1 MKPIQLVLSAFGPY
15 VKRTVIDF
23 SALGEEGL
31 FLIAGDT
38 GAGKTTIFD
47 AISFALYGEASGGK
61 EKRKS
66 KSFHSD
72 YVSDQT
78 ETYVELTFRH
88 RGETWWIRRNLEY
101 QRPAKKK
108 KDGMETTT
116 RQAADAQMRNEDTG
130 EEILRMDDVNR
141 RVRELLGLTQDQF
154 TQTVMIAQGDFLKIL
169 TASSDDRKKLFRDLF
184 HTNLYVDLQSRLQE
198 KNRACADEQKALEQD
213 ILNAE
218 GKIDPEAE
226 FAEREILLSYCG
238 QIQHTDALKTLC
250 ALLARLI
257 EQEKAAQEQARAQK
271 KEAAD
276 QIGALIA
283 AVTEGERV
291 NRDFAD
297 WESKRARL
305 AALTAGQGEID
316 AQRAALAAARR
327 AQQLETD
334 EALMRRTRRDMD
346 AQRAA
351 LSEAQA
357 ALEQAEKALPEA
369 ETRMKE
375 AESRGGEIHALL
387 AQAKQMEDC
396 LPVLGEVERLKAAL
410 DTQKREL
417 QRLTADSS
425 RAQAA
430 YIAAQNS
437 YYLSQAGLLA
447 RELKAGQPCPVC
459 GSTAHPC
466 PAQITPKTVTRQAL
480 EQAAQRRETAE
491 KAQSDAATRLAAN
504 QAALDEREDRLRA
517 LKIGADETQQRLAA
531 RIDAAHQAAADRQR
545 EIDAARSTYQ
555 ALDKRKTAAQSA
567 VDAAQKQ
574 LAALEKDLRAQTE
587 AFEQKRAAHGFEDEA
602 SYRLAKR
609 TNADIERLDREIR
622 NYDEQKRTLAAQ
634 SRELEEK
641 LSGRQKTDLTALQ
654 NRRAAA
660 LDRQAKAENAEKAMV
675 RKLTLHESAER
686 EIRQANAAI
695 QKKRG
700 KWQIIQELY
709 TCCAGIA
716 AGNPRA
722 KLTFEAYV
730 QQYYFRFVVAAAN
743 KRLTRLTDGMFTLR
757 VMREAANRVSQSG
770 LDLEVLDR
778 STGQARDVSTLSG
791 GESFLASLALALGLS
806 DAVQS
811 QSGQIRMDAMFI
823 DEGFGSLD
831 ENALRSSIDVLLE
844 LADGK
849 RLIGII
855 SHVQELE
862 ERIDKQ
868 IVVTKT
874 PNGSTVRMNV

>member
-15 VKRTVIDF
+15 VERTVIDF

-66 KSFHSD
+66 RSFHSD

-198 KNRACADEQKALEQD
+198 KNRACADEQKALEQV
-213 ILNAE
+213 ILSAE

-238 QIQHTDALKTLC
+238 QIQHTDALC

-297 WESKRARL
+297 WESKKARL

-396 LPVLGEVERLKAAL
+396 LPVLGEVEQLKAAL

-417 QRLTADSS
+417 QRLTEDSS

-430 YIAAQNS
+430 YTAAQNS

-466 PAQITPKTVTRQAL
+466 PAQITPETVTRQAL

-504 QAALDEREDRLRA
+504 RAALDEREDRLRA
-517 LKIGADETQQRLAA
+517 LKIGADETRQRLAA

-545 EIDAARSTYQ
+545 EIDAARSAYQ

-634 SRELEEK
+634 THELEDK
-641 LSGRQKTDLTALQ
+641 LSGRQRTDLAALQ

-874 PNGSTVRMNV
+874 PNGSTVRINV

>member
-15 VKRTVIDF
+15 VERTVIDF

-169 TASSDDRKKLFRDLF
+169 TASSDERKKLFRDLF

-198 KNRACADEQKALEQD
+198 KNRACADEQKALEQV
-213 ILNAE
+213 ILSAE

-238 QIQHTDALKTLC
+238 QIQHTDALC

-316 AQRAALAAARR
+316 AQRTALAAARR

-357 ALEQAEKALPEA
+357 ALEQAEKALPET

-417 QRLTADSS
+417 QRLTEASS

-430 YIAAQNS
+430 YTAAQNS

-466 PAQITPKTVTRQAL
+466 PAQITPETVTRQAL
-480 EQAAQRRETAE
+480 EQAAKRRETAE

-504 QAALDEREDRLRA
+504 RAALDEREDRLRA
-517 LKIGADETQQRLAA
+517 LKIEADETRQRLAA
-531 RIDAAHQAAADRQR
+531 RIDAAHRAAADRQR
-545 EIDAARSTYQ
+545 EIDAARSAYQ

-609 TNADIERLDREIR
+609 TNAEIERLDLEIR
-622 NYDEQKRTLAAQ
+622 NFDEQKRTLAAQ
-634 SRELEEK
+634 THELEDK
-641 LSGRQKTDLTALQ
+641 LSGRQRTDLTALQ

-757 VMREAANRVSQSG
+757 VMREAANRVSPSG

>member
-15 VKRTVIDF
+15 VERTVIDF

-198 KNRACADEQKALEQD
+198 KNRACADEQKALEQV
-213 ILNAE
+213 ILSAE

-238 QIQHTDALKTLC
+238 QIQYTDALC

-417 QRLTADSS
+417 QRLTEDSS

-430 YIAAQNS
+430 YTAAQNS

-466 PAQITPKTVTRQAL
+466 PAQITPETVTRQAL
-480 EQAAQRRETAE
+480 EQAAKRRETAE

-504 QAALDEREDRLRA
+504 RAALDEREDRLRA
-517 LKIGADETQQRLAA
+517 LKIGADETRQRLAA

-545 EIDAARSTYQ
+545 EIDAARSAYQ
-555 ALDKRKTAAQSA
+555 TLDKRKTAAQSA
-567 VDAAQKQ
+567 VDAAHKQ

-587 AFEQKRAAHGFEDEA
+587 AFEQKRAAHGFEAEA

-634 SRELEEK
+634 THELEDK
-641 LSGRQKTDLTALQ
+641 LSGRQRTDLAALQ

>member
-15 VKRTVIDF
+15 VERTVIDF

-66 KSFHSD
+66 KSFHSN

-198 KNRACADEQKALEQD
+198 KNRACADEQKALEQV
-213 ILNAE
+213 ILSAE

-238 QIQHTDALKTLC
+238 QIQHTDALC

-351 LSEAQA
+351 LSDAQA
-357 ALEQAEKALPEA
+357 ALEQAEKALPET

-430 YIAAQNS
+430 YTAAQNS

-466 PAQITPKTVTRQAL
+466 PAQITPETVTRQAL

-517 LKIGADETQQRLAA
+517 LKIGADETRQRLAA

-545 EIDAARSTYQ
+545 EIDAARSAYQ

-634 SRELEEK
+634 THELEDK
-641 LSGRQKTDLTALQ
+641 LSGRQRTDLTALQ
-654 NRRAAA
+654 NQRAAA

-831 ENALRSSIDVLLE
+831 ADALEKAVDT
-844 LADGK
+844 LAGLAGGDK
-849 RLIGII
+849 LIGVI
-855 SHVQELE
+855 SHVEALQDRLT
-862 ERIDKQ
+862 RQ
-868 IVVTKT
+868 VRVTKT
-874 PNGSTVRMNV
+874 RAGSKAEIVVE

>member
-15 VKRTVIDF
+15 VERTVIDF

-198 KNRACADEQKALEQD
+198 KNRACADEQKALEQV
-213 ILNAE
+213 ILSAE
-218 GKIDPEAE
+218 GKIDPDAE

-238 QIQHTDALKTLC
+238 QIQHTDALC

-297 WESKRARL
+297 WESKKARL
-305 AALTAGQGEID
+305 ATLTAGQGEID

-334 EALMRRTRRDMD
+334 EALMRRTLRDMD

-357 ALEQAEKALPEA
+357 ALEQAEKALPET

-417 QRLTADSS
+417 QRLTEDSS

-430 YIAAQNS
+430 YTAAQNS

-466 PAQITPKTVTRQAL
+466 PAQITPETVTRQAL

-504 QAALDEREDRLRA
+504 RAALDEREDRLRA
-517 LKIGADETQQRLAA
+517 LKIGADETRQRLAA

-545 EIDAARSTYQ
+545 EIDEARSAYQ

-567 VDAAQKQ
+567 VDAAQRQ
-574 LAALEKDLRAQTE
+574 LAALEEDLRAQTE

-634 SRELEEK
+634 THELEDK
-641 LSGRQKTDLTALQ
+641 LSGRQRTDLTALQ

>member
-15 VKRTVIDF
+15 VERTVIDF

-198 KNRACADEQKALEQD
+198 KNRACADEQKALEQV
-213 ILNAE
+213 ILSAE

-238 QIQHTDALKTLC
+238 QIQYTDALC

-283 AVTEGERV
+283 AMTEGERV

-297 WESKRARL
+297 WESKKARL

-346 AQRAA
+346 AQRTA
-351 LSEAQA
+351 LSDAQA
-357 ALEQAEKALPEA
+357 ALEQAKKALPEA

-417 QRLTADSS
+417 QRLTEASS
-425 RAQAA
+425 RAQAT
-430 YIAAQNS
+430 YTAAQNS

-466 PAQITPKTVTRQAL
+466 PAQITPETVTRQAL

-504 QAALDEREDRLRA
+504 QSALDEREDRLRA
-517 LKIGADETQQRLAA
+517 LKIGADETRQRLAA

-545 EIDAARSTYQ
+545 EIDEARSAYQ

-634 SRELEEK
+634 THELEDK
-641 LSGRQKTDLTALQ
+641 LSGRQRTDLTALQ
-654 NRRAAA
+654 NRRTAA

>member
-15 VKRTVIDF
+15 VERTVIDF

-198 KNRACADEQKALEQD
+198 KNRACADEQKALEQV
-213 ILNAE
+213 ILSAE

-238 QIQHTDALKTLC
+238 QIQHTDALC

-283 AVTEGERV
+283 AMTEGERV
-291 NRDFAD
+291 NRDFVD
-297 WESKRARL
+297 WESKKARL

-346 AQRAA
+346 AQQAA
-351 LSEAQA
+351 LSDAQA
-357 ALEQAEKALPEA
+357 ALEQAEKALPET

-387 AQAKQMEDC
+387 AQAKQLEDC

-417 QRLTADSS
+417 QRLTEASS

-430 YIAAQNS
+430 YTAAQNS

-466 PAQITPKTVTRQAL
+466 PAQITPETVTRQAL
-480 EQAAQRRETAE
+480 EQAAKRRETAE

-504 QAALDEREDRLRA
+504 RAALDEREDRLRA

-634 SRELEEK
+634 THELEDK
-641 LSGRQKTDLTALQ
+641 LSGRQRTDLAALQ

>member
-198 KNRACADEQKALEQD
+198 KNRACADEQKALEQV
-213 ILNAE
+213 ILSAE

-238 QIQHTDALKTLC
+238 QIQHTDALC

-297 WESKRARL
+297 WESKKARL

-417 QRLTADSS
+417 QRLTEDSS

-430 YIAAQNS
+430 YTAAQNS

-466 PAQITPKTVTRQAL
+466 PAQITPETVTRQAL
-480 EQAAQRRETAE
+480 EQAAKRRETAE

-517 LKIGADETQQRLAA
+517 LKIGADETRQRLAA

-545 EIDAARSTYQ
+545 AIDAARSAYQ

-574 LAALEKDLRAQTE
+574 LAALEEDLRAQTE

-634 SRELEEK
+634 THELEDK
-641 LSGRQKTDLTALQ
+641 LSGRQRTDLAALQ

>member
-15 VKRTVIDF
+15 VERTVIDF

-198 KNRACADEQKALEQD
+198 KNRACADEQKALEQV
-213 ILNAE
+213 ILSAE

-238 QIQHTDALKTLC
+238 QIQYTDALC

-351 LSEAQA
+351 LSDAQA
-357 ALEQAEKALPEA
+357 ALEQAEKALPET

-430 YIAAQNS
+430 YTAAQNS

-466 PAQITPKTVTRQAL
+466 PAQITPETVTRQAL

-504 QAALDEREDRLRA
+504 RAALDERENRLRA
-517 LKIGADETQQRLAA
+517 LKIEADETRQRLAA

-545 EIDAARSTYQ
+545 EIDAARSAYQ

-574 LAALEKDLRAQTE
+574 LAALEEDLRVQTE

-634 SRELEEK
+634 THELEDK
-641 LSGRQKTDLTALQ
+641 LSGRQRTDLTALQ

>member
-15 VKRTVIDF
+15 VERTVIDF

-198 KNRACADEQKALEQD
+198 KNRACADEQKSLEQV
-213 ILNAE
+213 ILSAE

-238 QIQHTDALKTLC
+238 QIQHTDALC

-430 YIAAQNS
+430 YTAAQNS

-466 PAQITPKTVTRQAL
+466 PAQITPETVTRQAL
-480 EQAAQRRETAE
+480 EQAAKRRETAE

-504 QAALDEREDRLRA
+504 QSALDEREDRLRA
-517 LKIGADETQQRLAA
+517 LKIGADERRQRLAA

-545 EIDAARSTYQ
+545 AIDATRSAYQ

-574 LAALEKDLRAQTE
+574 LAALEKDLRVQTE

-609 TNADIERLDREIR
+609 TDADIERLDREIR

-634 SRELEEK
+634 THELEDK
-641 LSGRQKTDLTALQ
+641 LSGRQRTDLAALQ

-675 RKLTLHESAER
+675 RKLTLHESAKR

>member
-15 VKRTVIDF
+15 VERTVIDF

-198 KNRACADEQKALEQD
+198 KNRACADEQKALEQV
-213 ILNAE
+213 ILSAE

-238 QIQHTDALKTLC
+238 QIQHTDALC

-297 WESKRARL
+297 WESKKARL

-417 QRLTADSS
+417 QRLTEDSS

-430 YIAAQNS
+430 YTAAQNS

-466 PAQITPKTVTRQAL
+466 PAQITPETVTRQAL

-517 LKIGADETQQRLAA
+517 LKIGADETRQRLAA
-531 RIDAAHQAAADRQR
+531 RIDATHQAAADRQR
-545 EIDAARSTYQ
+545 EIDAARSAYQ

-574 LAALEKDLRAQTE
+574 LAALEKDLQAQTE

-634 SRELEEK
+634 THELEDK

-695 QKKRG
+695 QTKRG

-791 GESFLASLALALGLS
+791 GESFLASLALALGVS

>member
-101 QRPAKKK
+101 QRPPKKK

-169 TASSDDRKKLFRDLF
+169 TASSDERKKLFRDLF

-198 KNRACADEQKALEQD
+198 KNRACADEQKALEQT

-238 QIQHTDALKTLC
+238 QIQHTDALC

-257 EQEKAAQEQARAQK
+257 EQEKAAQEQAKAQK

-297 WESKRARL
+297 LESKKARL

-369 ETRMKE
+369 EARMKE

-417 QRLTADSS
+417 QRLTEASS

-430 YIAAQNS
+430 YTAAQNS

-466 PAQITPKTVTRQAL
+466 PAQITPETVTRQAL
-480 EQAAQRRETAE
+480 EQAAKRRETAE

-504 QAALDEREDRLRA
+504 RAALEEREGRLRA
-517 LKIGADETQQRLAA
+517 LKIGADETRQRLAA
-531 RIDAAHQAAADRQR
+531 RIDAAHRAAADRQR
-545 EIDAARSTYQ
+545 EIDDARSAYQ

-587 AFEQKRAAHGFEDEA
+587 AFEQKRTAHGFEDEA

-609 TNADIERLDREIR
+609 TDAEIERLDREIR
-622 NYDEQKRTLAAQ
+622 NFDEQKRTLAEQ
-634 SRELEEK
+634 THELEDK
-641 LSGRQKTDLTALQ
+641 LSGRQRTDLAALQ

>member
-15 VKRTVIDF
+15 VERTVIDF

-154 TQTVMIAQGDFLKIL
+154 AQTVMIAQGDFLKIL

-198 KNRACADEQKALEQD
+198 KNRACADEQKVLEQV
-213 ILNAE
+213 ILSAE

-238 QIQHTDALKTLC
+238 QIQHTDALC

-257 EQEKAAQEQARAQK
+257 EQEKAAQEQAKAQK

-430 YIAAQNS
+430 YTAAQNS

-466 PAQITPKTVTRQAL
+466 PAQITPETVTRQAL
-480 EQAAQRRETAE
+480 EQAAKRRETAE

-504 QAALDEREDRLRA
+504 RAALDEREDRLRA
-517 LKIGADETQQRLAA
+517 LKIEADETRQRLAA

-545 EIDAARSTYQ
+545 EIDAARSAYQ

-641 LSGRQKTDLTALQ
+641 LSGRQKTDLAALQ

>member
-15 VKRTVIDF
+15 VERTVIDF

-198 KNRACADEQKALEQD
+198 KNRACADEQKALEQV
-213 ILNAE
+213 ILSAE

-238 QIQHTDALKTLC
+238 QIQHTDALC

-417 QRLTADSS
+417 QRLTEASS

-430 YIAAQNS
+430 YTAAQNS

-466 PAQITPKTVTRQAL
+466 PAQITPETVTRQAL
-480 EQAAQRRETAE
+480 EQAAKRRETAE

-504 QAALDEREDRLRA
+504 RVALDEREDRLRA
-517 LKIGADETQQRLAA
+517 LKIGADETRQRLAA

-545 EIDAARSTYQ
+545 EIDAARSAYQ
-555 ALDKRKTAAQSA
+555 TLDKRKTAAQSA

-634 SRELEEK
+634 THELEDK
-641 LSGRQKTDLTALQ
+641 LSGRQRTDLTALQ

>member
-15 VKRTVIDF
+15 VERTVIDF

-198 KNRACADEQKALEQD
+198 KNRACADEQKALEQV
-213 ILNAE
+213 ILSAE

-238 QIQHTDALKTLC
+238 QIQHTDALC

-357 ALEQAEKALPEA
+357 ALEQAKKALPET

-417 QRLTADSS
+417 QRLTEDSG

-430 YIAAQNS
+430 YTAAQNS

-466 PAQITPKTVTRQAL
+466 PAQITPETVTRQAL

-504 QAALDEREDRLRA
+504 RAALDEREDRLRA
-517 LKIGADETQQRLAA
+517 LKIGADETRQRLAA

-545 EIDAARSTYQ
+545 EIDAAQSAYQ

-609 TNADIERLDREIR
+609 TNAEIERLDREIR
-622 NYDEQKRTLAAQ
+622 NFDEQKRTLAAQ
-634 SRELEEK
+634 THELEDK
-641 LSGRQKTDLTALQ
+641 LSGRQRTDLTALQ

-686 EIRQANAAI
+686 EIWQANAAI

>member
-1 MKPIQLVLSAFGPY
+1 MKPIQVVLSAFVPY
-15 VKRTVIDF
+15 VERSVIDF
-23 SALGEEGL
+23 YALGEEGL

-198 KNRACADEQKALEQD
+198 KNRACADEQKALEQV
-213 ILNAE
+213 ILSAE

-238 QIQHTDALKTLC
+238 QIQHTDALC

-351 LSEAQA
+351 LSDAQA
-357 ALEQAEKALPEA
+357 ALEQAKKALPEA

-417 QRLTADSS
+417 QRLTADSG

-466 PAQITPKTVTRQAL
+466 PAQITPETVTRQAL

-517 LKIGADETQQRLAA
+517 LKIGADETRQRLAV

-545 EIDAARSTYQ
+545 EIDAARSAYQ
-555 ALDKRKTAAQSA
+555 TLDKRKTAAQSA

-634 SRELEEK
+634 THELEDK
-641 LSGRQKTDLTALQ
+641 LSGRQRTDLAALQ

-722 KLTFEAYV
+722 KLTFEAYA

>member
-15 VKRTVIDF
+15 VERTVIDF

-198 KNRACADEQKALEQD
+198 KNRACADEQKALEQV
-213 ILNAE
+213 ILSAE

-238 QIQHTDALKTLC
+238 QIQHTDALC

-430 YIAAQNS
+430 YTAAQNS

-466 PAQITPKTVTRQAL
+466 PAQITPETVTRQAL
-480 EQAAQRRETAE
+480 EQAAKRRETAE

-517 LKIGADETQQRLAA
+517 LKIGADETRQRLAA
-531 RIDAAHQAAADRQR
+531 RIDAAHQAAANCQR
-545 EIDAARSTYQ
+545 EIDAARSAYQ

-634 SRELEEK
+634 THELEDK
-641 LSGRQKTDLTALQ
+641 LSGRQRTDLAALQ

-868 IVVTKT
+868 IIVTKT

>member
-15 VKRTVIDF
+15 VERTVIDF

-198 KNRACADEQKALEQD
+198 KNRACADEQKALEQV
-213 ILNAE
+213 ILSAE

-238 QIQHTDALKTLC
+238 QIQHTDALC

-297 WESKRARL
+297 WESKKARL

-346 AQRAA
+346 AQQAA

-430 YIAAQNS
+430 YTAAQNS

-466 PAQITPKTVTRQAL
+466 PAQITPETVTRQAL

-517 LKIGADETQQRLAA
+517 LKIGADETRQRLAA

-545 EIDAARSTYQ
+545 EIDAARSAYQ

-622 NYDEQKRTLAAQ
+622 NFDEQKRTLAAQ
-634 SRELEEK
+634 THELEDK
-641 LSGRQKTDLTALQ
+641 LSGRQRTDLAALQ

>member
-15 VKRTVIDF
+15 VERTVIDF

-169 TASSDDRKKLFRDLF
+169 TASSDERKKLFRDLF

-198 KNRACADEQKALEQD
+198 KNRACADEQKALEQV
-213 ILNAE
+213 ILSAE

-238 QIQHTDALKTLC
+238 QIQHTDALC

-297 WESKRARL
+297 WESKKARL

-351 LSEAQA
+351 LSDAQA

-430 YIAAQNS
+430 YTAAQNS

-466 PAQITPKTVTRQAL
+466 PAQITPETVTRQAL
-480 EQAAQRRETAE
+480 EQAAKRHETAE

-504 QAALDEREDRLRA
+504 RAALDEREDRLRA
-517 LKIGADETQQRLAA
+517 LKIGADETRQRLAA

-545 EIDAARSTYQ
+545 EIDAARSAYQ

-567 VDAAQKQ
+567 VDAAQKR

-609 TNADIERLDREIR
+609 TNAEIERLDREIR

-634 SRELEEK
+634 THELEDK
-641 LSGRQKTDLTALQ
+641 LSGRQRTDLTALQ

-743 KRLTRLTDGMFTLR
+743 KQLTRLTDGMFTLR

>member
-15 VKRTVIDF
+15 VERTVIDF

-198 KNRACADEQKALEQD
+198 KNRACADEQKALEQV
-213 ILNAE
+213 ILSAE

-238 QIQHTDALKTLC
+238 QIQHTDALC

-297 WESKRARL
+297 WESKKARL

-417 QRLTADSS
+417 QRLTEASS

-430 YIAAQNS
+430 YTAAQNS

-466 PAQITPKTVTRQAL
+466 PAQITPETVTRQAL

-504 QAALDEREDRLRA
+504 RAALDEREDRLRA

-531 RIDAAHQAAADRQR
+531 RIDAAHQAAADRQQ
-545 EIDAARSTYQ
+545 EIDEARSAYQ

-574 LAALEKDLRAQTE
+574 LAALEKDLQAQTE

-634 SRELEEK
+634 THELEDK
-641 LSGRQKTDLTALQ
+641 LSGRQRTDLAALQ

-831 ENALRSSIDVLLE
+831 ENALRNSIDVLLE

-862 ERIDKQ
+862 ERIDKK

-874 PNGSTVRMNV
+874 PNGTTVRMNV

>member
-15 VKRTVIDF
+15 VERTVIDF

-169 TASSDDRKKLFRDLF
+169 TASSDERKKLFRDLF

-198 KNRACADEQKALEQD
+198 KNRACADEQKALEQT

-238 QIQHTDALKTLC
+238 QIQHTDALC

-257 EQEKAAQEQARAQK
+257 EQEKAAQEQAKAQK

-276 QIGALIA
+276 QIGKLIA

-297 WESKRARL
+297 WESKKARL

-396 LPVLGEVERLKAAL
+396 LPVLGEVEQLKAAL

-417 QRLTADSS
+417 QKLTEASS

-430 YIAAQNS
+430 YTAAQNS

-459 GSTAHPC
+459 GSTTHPC
-466 PAQITPKTVTRQAL
+466 PAQITPETVTRQAL
-480 EQAAQRRETAE
+480 EQAAKRRETAE
-491 KAQSDAATRLAAN
+491 KAQGDAATRLAAN
-504 QAALDEREDRLRA
+504 RAALEEREGRLRA
-517 LKIGADETQQRLAA
+517 LKIGADETRQRLAA
-531 RIDAAHQAAADRQR
+531 RIDAAHQAAAERQR
-545 EIDAARSTYQ
+545 AIDEARSAYQ

-574 LAALEKDLRAQTE
+574 LAALEEDLRAQTE

-609 TNADIERLDREIR
+609 TDAEIERLDREIR
-622 NYDEQKRTLAAQ
+622 NFDEQKRTLAAQ
-634 SRELEEK
+634 TRELEDK

-675 RKLTLHESAER
+675 RKLTLHESADR

>member
-15 VKRTVIDF
+15 VERTVIDF

-198 KNRACADEQKALEQD
+198 KNRACADEQKALEQV
-213 ILNAE
+213 ILSAE

-238 QIQHTDALKTLC
+238 QIQHTDALC

-346 AQRAA
+346 ARRAA

-430 YIAAQNS
+430 YTAAQNS

-466 PAQITPKTVTRQAL
+466 PAQITPETVTQQAL

-545 EIDAARSTYQ
+545 EIDAARSAYQ

-609 TNADIERLDREIR
+609 TNAEIERLDREIR

-634 SRELEEK
+634 THELEDK
-641 LSGRQKTDLTALQ
+641 LSGRQRTDLTALQ

>member
-15 VKRTVIDF
+15 VERTVIDF

-198 KNRACADEQKALEQD
+198 KNRACADEQKALEQV
-213 ILNAE
+213 ILSAE

-238 QIQHTDALKTLC
+238 QIQHTDALC

-425 RAQAA
+425 RTQAA
-430 YIAAQNS
+430 YTAAQNS

-466 PAQITPKTVTRQAL
+466 PAQITPETVTRQAL

-517 LKIGADETQQRLAA
+517 LKIGADETRQRLAA

-545 EIDAARSTYQ
+545 EIDAARSAYQ
-555 ALDKRKTAAQSA
+555 TLDKRKTAAQSA

-574 LAALEKDLRAQTE
+574 LAALEEDLRAQTE

-622 NYDEQKRTLAAQ
+622 NFDEQKRTLAAQ
-634 SRELEEK
+634 THELEDK
-641 LSGRQKTDLTALQ
+641 LSGRQRTDLTALQ

>member
-15 VKRTVIDF
+15 VERTVIDF

-198 KNRACADEQKALEQD
+198 KNRACADEQKALEQV
-213 ILNAE
+213 ILSAE

-238 QIQHTDALKTLC
+238 QIQHTDALC

-357 ALEQAEKALPEA
+357 ALEQAEKALPET

-375 AESRGGEIHALL
+375 AESRSGEIHALL

-430 YIAAQNS
+430 YTAAQNS

-466 PAQITPKTVTRQAL
+466 PAQITPETVTRQAL

-517 LKIGADETQQRLAA
+517 LKIGPDETRQRLAA

-545 EIDAARSTYQ
+545 EIDAARSAYQ
-555 ALDKRKTAAQSA
+555 TLDKRKTAAQSA

-622 NYDEQKRTLAAQ
+622 NFDEQKRTLAAQ
-634 SRELEEK
+634 THELEDK
-641 LSGRQKTDLTALQ
+641 LSGRQRTDLAALQ
-654 NRRAAA
+654 NRQAAA

>member
-15 VKRTVIDF
+15 VERTVIDF

-154 TQTVMIAQGDFLKIL
+154 AQTVMIAQGDFLKIL

-198 KNRACADEQKALEQD
+198 KNRACADEQKALEQV
-213 ILNAE
+213 ILSAE

-238 QIQHTDALKTLC
+238 QIQHTDALC

-257 EQEKAAQEQARAQK
+257 EQEKAAQEQARTQK

-417 QRLTADSS
+417 QRLTEASS

-430 YIAAQNS
+430 YTAAQNS

-466 PAQITPKTVTRQAL
+466 PAQITPETVTRQAL

-504 QAALDEREDRLRA
+504 QATLDEREDRLRA
-517 LKIGADETQQRLAA
+517 LKIGADETRQRLAA

-545 EIDAARSTYQ
+545 EIDEARSAYQ

-609 TNADIERLDREIR
+609 TNAEIERLDREIR

-634 SRELEEK
+634 THELEDK
-641 LSGRQKTDLTALQ
+641 LSGRQRTDLAALQ

>member
-15 VKRTVIDF
+15 VERTVIDF

-198 KNRACADEQKALEQD
+198 KNRACADEQKALEQV
-213 ILNAE
+213 ILSAE

-238 QIQHTDALKTLC
+238 QIQHTDALC

-291 NRDFAD
+291 NLDFAD

-357 ALEQAEKALPEA
+357 ALEQAEKALPET

-375 AESRGGEIHALL
+375 AESRSGEIHALL

-430 YIAAQNS
+430 YTAAQNS

-466 PAQITPKTVTRQAL
+466 PAQITPETVTRQAL

-517 LKIGADETQQRLAA
+517 LKIGPDETRQRLAA

-545 EIDAARSTYQ
+545 EIDAARSAYQ
-555 ALDKRKTAAQSA
+555 TLDKRKTAAQSA

-622 NYDEQKRTLAAQ
+622 NFDEQKRTLAAQ
-634 SRELEEK
+634 THELEDK
-641 LSGRQKTDLTALQ
+641 LSGRQRTDLAALQ
-654 NRRAAA
+654 NRQAAA

>member
-15 VKRTVIDF
+15 VERTVIDF

-169 TASSDDRKKLFRDLF
+169 TASSDERKKLFRDLF

-198 KNRACADEQKALEQD
+198 KNRACADEQKALEQV
-213 ILNAE
+213 ILSAE

-238 QIQHTDALKTLC
+238 QIQHTDALC

-297 WESKRARL
+297 WESKKARL

-430 YIAAQNS
+430 YTAAQNS

-466 PAQITPKTVTRQAL
+466 PAQITPETVTRQAL
-480 EQAAQRRETAE
+480 EQAAKRRETAE

-504 QAALDEREDRLRA
+504 RAALDEREDRLRA
-517 LKIGADETQQRLAA
+517 LKIGADETRQRLAA
-531 RIDAAHQAAADRQR
+531 RIDAAHQAAANRQR
-545 EIDAARSTYQ
+545 EIDAARSAYQ
-555 ALDKRKTAAQSA
+555 TLDKRKTAAQSA

-609 TNADIERLDREIR
+609 TNAEIERLDREIR

-634 SRELEEK
+634 THELEEK
-641 LSGRQKTDLTALQ
+641 LSGRQRTDLTALQ

-730 QQYYFRFVVAAAN
+730 QQYYFRFVVAVAN

-862 ERIDKQ
+862 ERIEKQ

>member
-15 VKRTVIDF
+15 VERTVIDF

-198 KNRACADEQKALEQD
+198 KNRACADEQKALEQV
-213 ILNAE
+213 ILSAE

-238 QIQHTDALKTLC
+238 QIQHTDALC

-283 AVTEGERV
+283 AVTEGERD

-297 WESKRARL
+297 WESKKARL

-316 AQRAALAAARR
+316 ARRAALAAARR

-357 ALEQAEKALPEA
+357 ALEQAGKALPEA

-417 QRLTADSS
+417 QRLTEASS

-430 YIAAQNS
+430 YTAAQNS

-466 PAQITPKTVTRQAL
+466 PAQITPETVTRQAL
-480 EQAAQRRETAE
+480 EQAAKRRETAE

-504 QAALDEREDRLRA
+504 RAALDEREDRLRA
-517 LKIGADETQQRLAA
+517 LKIEADETRQRLAA

-545 EIDAARSTYQ
+545 AIDAARSAYQ

-574 LAALEKDLRAQTE
+574 LAALEEDLRAQTE

-634 SRELEEK
+634 THELEEK
-641 LSGRQKTDLTALQ
+641 LSGRQRTDLTALQ

>member
-15 VKRTVIDF
+15 VERTVIDF

-198 KNRACADEQKALEQD
+198 KNRACADEQKALEQT
-213 ILNAE
+213 ILREE

-238 QIQHTDALKTLC
+238 QIQHTDALC
-250 ALLARLI
+250 ALLVRLI

-417 QRLTADSS
+417 QRLTEASS

-430 YIAAQNS
+430 YTAAQNS

-466 PAQITPKTVTRQAL
+466 PAQITPETVTRQAL

-545 EIDAARSTYQ
+545 EIDAARSAYQ

-622 NYDEQKRTLAAQ
+622 NFDEQKRTLAAQ
-634 SRELEEK
+634 THELEDK
-641 LSGRQKTDLTALQ
+641 LSGRQRTDLTALQ

>member
-15 VKRTVIDF
+15 VERTVIDF

-198 KNRACADEQKALEQD
+198 KNRACADEQKALEQV
-213 ILNAE
+213 ILSAE

-238 QIQHTDALKTLC
+238 QIQHTDALC

-417 QRLTADSS
+417 QRLTEDSS
-425 RAQAA
+425 RVQAA
-430 YIAAQNS
+430 YTAAQNS

-466 PAQITPKTVTRQAL
+466 PAQITSETVTRQAL
-480 EQAAQRRETAE
+480 EQAAKRRETAE

-504 QAALDEREDRLRA
+504 RAALDERENRLRA
-517 LKIGADETQQRLAA
+517 LKIEADETRQRLAA

-545 EIDAARSTYQ
+545 EIDAARSAYQ
-555 ALDKRKTAAQSA
+555 TLDKRKTAAQSA

-574 LAALEKDLRAQTE
+574 LTALEKDLRAQTE

-622 NYDEQKRTLAAQ
+622 NYDEQKRMLAAQ
-634 SRELEEK
+634 THELEEK
-641 LSGRQKTDLTALQ
+641 LSGRQRTDLTALQ
-654 NRRAAA
+654 NQRAAA

>member
-15 VKRTVIDF
+15 VERTVIDF

-198 KNRACADEQKALEQD
+198 KNRACADEQKALEQV
-213 ILNAE
+213 ILSAE

-238 QIQHTDALKTLC
+238 QIQHTDALC

-257 EQEKAAQEQARAQK
+257 EQEKAAQEQAKAQK

-283 AVTEGERV
+283 AVTEGERI

-334 EALMRRTRRDMD
+334 EALMRRTLRDMD
-346 AQRAA
+346 AQQAA
-351 LSEAQA
+351 LSDAQA
-357 ALEQAEKALPEA
+357 ALEQAKKALPEA

-430 YIAAQNS
+430 YTAAQNS

-466 PAQITPKTVTRQAL
+466 PAQITPETVTRQAL

-504 QAALDEREDRLRA
+504 RAALDEREDRLRA
-517 LKIGADETQQRLAA
+517 LKIGADETRQRLAA

-545 EIDAARSTYQ
+545 AIDAARSAYQ

-574 LAALEKDLRAQTE
+574 LAALEEDLRAQTE

-609 TNADIERLDREIR
+609 TDAEIERLDREIR
-622 NYDEQKRTLAAQ
+622 NFDEQKRTLAAQ
-634 SRELEEK
+634 THELEEK
-641 LSGRQKTDLTALQ
+641 LSGRQRTDLTALQ

>member
-15 VKRTVIDF
+15 VERTVIDF

-116 RQAADAQMRNEDTG
+116 WQAADAQMRNEDTG

-198 KNRACADEQKALEQD
+198 KNRACADEQKAFEQV
-213 ILNAE
+213 ILSAE

-238 QIQHTDALKTLC
+238 QIQHTDALC

-346 AQRAA
+346 AQQAA
-351 LSEAQA
+351 LSDAQA
-357 ALEQAEKALPEA
+357 ALEQAKKALPEA

-430 YIAAQNS
+430 YTAAQNS

-466 PAQITPKTVTRQAL
+466 PAQITPETVTRQAL

-504 QAALDEREDRLRA
+504 RAALDEREDRLRA
-517 LKIGADETQQRLAA
+517 LKIGADETRQRLAA

-545 EIDAARSTYQ
+545 AIDAARSAYQ

-622 NYDEQKRTLAAQ
+622 NFDEQKRTLAAQ
-634 SRELEEK
+634 THELEDK
-641 LSGRQKTDLTALQ
+641 LSGRQRTDLAALQ

>member
-15 VKRTVIDF
+15 VERTVIDF

-198 KNRACADEQKALEQD
+198 KNRACADEQKALEQV
-213 ILNAE
+213 ILSAE

-238 QIQHTDALKTLC
+238 QIQHTDALC

-346 AQRAA
+346 AQQAA

-417 QRLTADSS
+417 QRLTEASS

-430 YIAAQNS
+430 YTAAQNS

-466 PAQITPKTVTRQAL
+466 PAQITPETVTRQAL

-504 QAALDEREDRLRA
+504 RAALDEREGRLRA
-517 LKIGADETQQRLAA
+517 LKIGVDETRQRLAA

-545 EIDAARSTYQ
+545 EIDAARSAYQ

-622 NYDEQKRTLAAQ
+622 NFDEQKRTLAAQ
-634 SRELEEK
+634 THELEDK
-641 LSGRQKTDLTALQ
+641 LSGRQRTDLAALQ

>member
-15 VKRTVIDF
+15 VERTVIDF

-108 KDGMETTT
+108 KVGMETTT

-198 KNRACADEQKALEQD
+198 KNRACADEQKALEQV
-213 ILNAE
+213 ILSAE

-238 QIQHTDALKTLC
+238 QIQHTDALC

-357 ALEQAEKALPEA
+357 ALEQAEKALPET

-430 YIAAQNS
+430 YTAAQNS

-466 PAQITPKTVTRQAL
+466 PAQITPETVTRQAL

-504 QAALDEREDRLRA
+504 RAALDEREDRLRA
-517 LKIGADETQQRLAA
+517 LKIGADETRQRLAA

-545 EIDAARSTYQ
+545 EIDAARSAYQ

-622 NYDEQKRTLAAQ
+622 DFDEQKRTLAAQ
-634 SRELEEK
+634 THELEDK
-641 LSGRQKTDLTALQ
+641 LSGRQRTDLAALQ

>member
-15 VKRTVIDF
+15 VERTVIDF

-198 KNRACADEQKALEQD
+198 KNRACADEQKALEQV
-213 ILNAE
+213 ILSAE

-238 QIQHTDALKTLC
+238 QIQHTDALL

-351 LSEAQA
+351 LSDAQA
-357 ALEQAEKALPEA
+357 ALEQAEKALPET

-417 QRLTADSS
+417 QRLTEASS

-430 YIAAQNS
+430 YTAAQNN

-466 PAQITPKTVTRQAL
+466 PAQITPETVTRQAL
-480 EQAAQRRETAE
+480 EQAAKRRETAE

-504 QAALDEREDRLRA
+504 RAALDEREDRLRA

-622 NYDEQKRTLAAQ
+622 NFDEQKRTLAAQ
-634 SRELEEK
+634 THELEDK
-641 LSGRQKTDLTALQ
+641 LSGRQRTDLAALQ

>member
-15 VKRTVIDF
+15 VERTVIDF

-198 KNRACADEQKALEQD
+198 KNRACADEQKALEQV
-213 ILNAE
+213 ILSAE

-238 QIQHTDALKTLC
+238 QIQHTDALC

-271 KEAAD
+271 KEATD

-417 QRLTADSS
+417 QRLTEASS

-430 YIAAQNS
+430 YTAAQNS

-466 PAQITPKTVTRQAL
+466 PAQITPETVTRQAL

-504 QAALDEREDRLRA
+504 RAALDEREDRLRA
-517 LKIGADETQQRLAA
+517 LKIGADETRQRLAA

-545 EIDAARSTYQ
+545 AIDAARSAYQ

-574 LAALEKDLRAQTE
+574 LAALEEDLRAQTE

-634 SRELEEK
+634 THELEEK
-641 LSGRQKTDLTALQ
+641 LSGRQRTDLTALQ

>member
-15 VKRTVIDF
+15 VERTVIDF

-169 TASSDDRKKLFRDLF
+169 TASSDERKKLFRDLF

-198 KNRACADEQKALEQD
+198 KNRACADEQKALEQV
-213 ILNAE
+213 ILSAE

-238 QIQHTDALKTLC
+238 QIQHTDALC

-375 AESRGGEIHALL
+375 AESRSGEIHALL

-417 QRLTADSS
+417 QRLTEDSS

-430 YIAAQNS
+430 YTAAQNS

-466 PAQITPKTVTRQAL
+466 PAQITPETVTRQAL

-504 QAALDEREDRLRA
+504 RAALDEREDRLRA
-517 LKIGADETQQRLAA
+517 LKIGADETRQRLAA

-545 EIDAARSTYQ
+545 VIDAARSAYQ

-634 SRELEEK
+634 THELEDK
-641 LSGRQKTDLTALQ
+641 LSGRQRTDLAALQ